1 MLELYT
7 PNELRVEVPETKAE
21 DNTPRFDVNES
32 MESAVS
38 YYKDNGYVIFSSC
51 VSQKSCDQ
59 LRNLWEKNIKSYKGT
74 IYRQTTAKAEKNLFN
89 EKRWIMNPILNLQSL
104 NPNLFGDLRHAVE
117 NEVFSNPS
125 ICKALKSI
133 LGEKPKIVQSM
144 YFEGNSA
151 TWEHQDS
158 YYLDSEKI
166 GQMTAGWLALE
177 EIKAEAGRFF
187 ICPKTHYI
195 DLGRQNIKNNIADNH
210 DKYIEKVVSIIKSKN
225 MPIKAPYMAAG
236 DVLFWNSW
244 TIHGSI
250 DSQSKTFSRSSIT
263 MHAIPETHKFL
274 QLHSRKIDVS
284 TDDLGNSLVYRPKDQ
299 SKFKNKLVLAIES
312 RFPGIFYWLKKQAI
326 KSLLRK
332 KNISIK
338 TL

>member
-1 MLELYT
+1 MIQLST
-7 PNELRVEVPETKAE
+7 PNGLRVEVPETKTE
-21 DNTPRFDVNES
+21 DTTHRFSINEN

-38 YYKDNGYVIFSSC
+38 YYKNNGYVIFSGC
-51 VSQKSCDQ
+51 VSKESCDK
-59 LRNLWEKNIKSYKGT
+59 LRNLWEKTIKTYKGK

-89 EKRWIMNPILNLQSL
+89 ENGWIMNPILNLQSL
-104 NPNLFGDLRHAVE
+104 NPNLFSDLRQAAE
-117 NEVFSNPS
+117 NDVFSNHS
-125 ICKALKSI
+125 ICKGLKSI

-166 GQMTAGWLALE
+166 GAMVAGWLALE
-177 EIKAEAGRFF
+177 EIKADAGRFF
-187 ICPKTHYI
+187 ICPKTHEI
-195 DLGRQNIKNNIADNH
+195 NLGRQNIQNNIADSH

-225 MPIKAPYMAAG
+225 MPVKAPYMAAG

-244 TIHGSI
+244 TIHGSL

-274 QLHSRKIDVS
+274 QFHSRTIDVP
-284 TDDLGNSLVYRPKDQ
+284 TDDLGSSIIYRPKDQ
-299 SKFKNKLVLAIES
+299 SKLKNKLILKIES
-312 RFPGIFYWLKKQAI
+312 YFPNIFYWFKNRAI
-326 KSLLRK
+326 KSLVK
-332 KNISIK
+332 DN
-338 TL
+338 